1 MRAYTRDMAIV
12 CFCTTLRRAARR
24 VAESFDATLAPIGIN
39 TAQFSLLRSISRAAP
54 VKLTELS
61 RVTELDRS
69 TIGRNVRVL
78 ERMNLVA
85 LGRGKDQREAMVTLT
100 EAGRAAITEGIPLW
114 EAAQEAFEARLG
126 TERAQKLRAELD
138 AL

>member
-1 MRAYTRDMAIV
+1 MGIV

-24 VAESFDATLAPIGIN
+24 VAESFDAALAPIGIN
-39 TAQFSLLRSISRAAP
+39 TAQFSLLRSISHAAP

>member
-1 MRAYTRDMAIV
+1 MGIV

-24 VAESFDATLAPIGIN
+24 VAESFDAALAPIGIN

-114 EAAQEAFEARLG
+114 EAAQAAFEARLG

>member
-1 MRAYTRDMAIV
+1 MAIV

-24 VAESFDATLAPIGIN
+24 VAESFDAALAPIGIN

-114 EAAQEAFEARLG
+114 EAAQAAFEARLG